1 MIEAAVVAL
10 RLLQYAA
17 GSILMGSALFAI
29 YALPGERPRWLRPLL
44 LGGAV
49 VLGLAAL
56 LSYVAQ
62 TALLAGSWDAALTG
76 EALGAVLG
84 MSLGQAALWRA
95 GAAGLAAL
103 VLLLG
108 RPGPSL
114 WVATAAL
121 GLVAVASFGWMGH
134 GAASDSWTQ
143 LVADVVHVVAAA
155 AWIGALAAFV
165 LLLRVPLAYAQ
176 IDTAE
181 RALRRFSAFGVPLV
195 ALLVLS
201 GLVNGWMLVGPAHL
215 AALPATGYG
224 RLLLLKLALFAGMLG
239 LAALNRN
246 RHTPALARQPG
257 DPRTLRRLRRSVALE
272 FLLGFLVLAAVAWLG
287 TLSPPGAG

>member
-10 RLLQYAA
+10 RLLQFAA

-29 YALPGERPRWLRPLL
+29 YALRGKGPPWLRPLL

-49 VLGLAAL
+49 VLFVAAL
-56 LSYVAQ
+56 LSYLAQ

-84 MSLGQAALWRA
+84 MSLGHAALWRA

-134 GAASDSWTQ
+134 GAASEGWTQ

-165 LLLRVPLAYAQ
+165 LLLRAPHAPAQ

-181 RALRRFSAFGVPLV
+181 RALRRFSAVGVPLV
-195 ALLVLS
+195 ALLALS

-224 RLLLLKLALFAGMLG
+224 QLLLLKLALFAGILG
-239 LAALNRN
+239 LAVLNRN
-246 RHTPALARQPG
+246 RHTPALAHQPG

-272 FLLGFLVLAAVAWLG
+272 FLLGLMVLAAVAWLG